1 LCNAITD
8 LEECLSKG
16 EQSFLA
22 GTRTRV
28 CGKGRAI
35 VSKWTFFAM
44 MLGAIYTGLVVTDDL
59 IRAGFGSVILAIII
73 WFVQKDRAI
82 EG

>member
-1 LCNAITD
+1 
-8 LEECLSKG
+8 
-16 EQSFLA
+16 
-22 GTRTRV
+22 
-28 CGKGRAI
+28 
-35 VSKWTFFAM
+35 M

>member
-1 LCNAITD
+1 MKIYLAAD
-8 LEECLSKG
+8 YARKEEMQG
-16 EQSFLA
+16 V
-22 GTRTRV
+22 RDV
-28 CGKGRAI
+28 GKGQAT

-73 WFVQKDRAI
+73 WFVQTDRAT
-82 EG
+82 ER